1 LPGPLRPRLGFNILE
16 TTLQLVQEKNLM
28 NMISIKKITLF
39 AVVVIAAV
47 CIGVSCK
54 KASTPTGNNGNTG
67 NNNPPPADTTTIPV
81 TPYKTL
87 NYLYSISGK
96 KTVAGI
102 HNREPNATPAV
113 WTDSIYKTTGKFP
126 GFWSGDFLFEQDNI
140 NNRQIMINEAITQW
154 KNGALVQLMWHAC
167 NPASGEPCGYDSS
180 GVLSAMTNQQ
190 WTDLMTDGTTINTEW
205 RSMMDEICIYLQQLK
220 DKNIEV
226 LWRPLHEM
234 NQSSFWW
241 GGRPGPNG
249 TRKLYQMMHDYMV
262 KTKGL
267 TNLVWVWDLQDFS
280 TLNDDV
286 NAYNPG
292 TSYYDI
298 AALDVYDGSGYTS
311 NKYNTMVAAAAGK
324 PIAIGECE
332 TLPTAAQLLSQP
344 KWTFFMSWSEL
355 TFQGNSTAQLKA
367 LYTAPNVV
375 TLDKMP
381 GW

>member
-1 LPGPLRPRLGFNILE
+1 MIPLKRIAP
-16 TTLQLVQEKNLM
+16 
-28 NMISIKKITLF
+28 F
-39 AVVVIAAV
+39 ALLIVTAV
-47 CIGVSCK
+47 CIIISCK
-54 KASTPTGNNGNTG
+54 KSSVNTTNNNNNGGGG
-67 NNNPPPADTTTIPV
+67 NIIPPVDTITKTPV
-81 TPYKTL
+81 TPFKTL

-102 HNREPNATPAV
+102 HNREPNSTPAV
-113 WTDSIYKTTGKFP
+113 WTDSVYKTTGKFP
-126 GFWSGDFLFEQDNI
+126 GFWSGDFLFEEDNI
-140 NNRQIMINEAITQW
+140 DNRQIMINEAISQW
-154 KNGALVQLMWHAC
+154 NNGALVHLMWHAC
-167 NPASGEPCGYDSS
+167 NPARNEPCAYDTT
-180 GVLSAMTNQQ
+180 GVLST
-190 WTDLMTDGTTINTEW
+190 MTDAQWNDLITPGTAINTQW
-205 RSMMDEICIYLQQLK
+205 LSMIDEVCVYLQQLK
-220 DKNIEV
+220 TQNIEV

-234 NQSSFWW
+234 NQGSFWW

-280 TLNDDV
+280 TLSDDV

-292 TSYYDI
+292 SGYYDI
-298 AALDVYDGSGYTS
+298 AALDVYDGSGYTTA
-311 NKYNTMVAAAAGK
+311 KYNTMVTAAAGK

-332 TLPTAAQLLSQP
+332 TLPTAPQLLSQP

-355 TFQGNSTAQLKA
+355 TYAGNTDAQLKA

-381 GW
+381 GWK

>member
-1 LPGPLRPRLGFNILE
+1 MTLPVNKAATICAALII
-16 TTLQLVQEKNLM
+16 T
-28 NMISIKKITLF
+28 ISVAFFT
-39 AVVVIAAV
+39 
-47 CIGVSCK
+47 CK
-54 KASTPTGNNGNTG
+54 KSSTTAA
-67 NNNPPPADTTTIPV
+67 NNNSGGQTTTTPPADTTKTPS

-87 NYLYSISGK
+87 NYLYSISGI
-96 KTVAGI
+96 KTVGGI

-113 WTDSIYKTTGKFP
+113 WTDSIYKTTGKYP
-126 GFWSGDFLFEQDNI
+126 GFWSGDFLFEADNI
-140 NNRQIMINEAITQW
+140 DNRQIMINEAISEW
-154 KNGALVQLMWHAC
+154 NRGAIVHLMWHAC
-167 NPASGEPCGYDSS
+167 NPARSEPCGYDTT
-180 GVLSAMTNQQ
+180 GVLSSMTNDE
-190 WTDLMTDGTTINTEW
+190 WTQLLTPGTAINAKW
-205 RSMMDEICIYLQQLK
+205 QGMIDEVCVYLQQLK
-220 DKNIEV
+220 DRNIEV

-249 TRKLYQMMHDYMV
+249 TRMLYQQMHDYMV

-267 TNLVWVWDLQDFS
+267 TNLIWVWDMQDFG
-280 TLNDDV
+280 TLKDDV

-292 TSYYDI
+292 ANYYDI
-298 AALDVYDGSGYTS
+298 AALDVYDGSGYTTD
-311 NKYNTMVAAAAGK
+311 KYNTMLTAAAGK

-332 TLPTAAQLLSQP
+332 VLPTAAQLQTQP

-367 LYTAPNVV
+367 LYNAPNVV

>member
-1 LPGPLRPRLGFNILE
+1 
-16 TTLQLVQEKNLM
+16 
-28 NMISIKKITLF
+28 MIHIKKIVPFVLL
-39 AVVVIAAV
+39 VVTAV
-47 CIGVSCK
+47 CIIISCK
-54 KASTPTGNNGNTG
+54 KSGASNSNNNNSNNGSTTT
-67 NNNPPPADTTTIPV
+67 PVDTTPKTPV
-81 TPYKTL
+81 TAFKTL

-102 HNREPNATPAV
+102 HNREPNSTPAV

-140 NNRQIMINEAITQW
+140 DNRQIMINEAITQW
-154 KNGALVQLMWHAC
+154 NNGALVHLMWHAC
-167 NPASGEPCGYDSS
+167 NPARNEPCAYDTT
-180 GVLSAMTNQQ
+180 GVLSAMTDAQ
-190 WTDLMTDGTTINTEW
+190 WTDLTTDGTAINTQW
-205 RSMMDEICIYLQQLK
+205 KSMIDEVCVYLLQLK
-220 DKNIEV
+220 SQNIEV

-267 TNLVWVWDLQDFS
+267 TNLIWVWDLQDFS
-280 TLNDDV
+280 TLSDDV

-292 TSYYDI
+292 SDYYDI
-298 AALDVYDGSGYTS
+298 AALDVYDGSGYTIA
-311 NKYNTMVAAAAGK
+311 KYNTMVTAAAGK

-332 TLPTAAQLLSQP
+332 TLPTATQLLAQP

-355 TFQGNSTAQLKA
+355 TYAGNTNAQLKA
-367 LYTAPNVV
+367 LYNAPNVV

-381 GW
+381 GWK

>member
-1 LPGPLRPRLGFNILE
+1 M
-16 TTLQLVQEKNLM
+16 TLLAKKPAVYALIVGA
-28 NMISIKKITLF
+28 ISIGLLTCSKSGADKSNNT
-39 AVVVIAAV
+39 
-47 CIGVSCK
+47 
-54 KASTPTGNNGNTG
+54 NNGQTTTTT
-67 NNNPPPADTTTIPV
+67 PPADTPKTVT

-87 NYLYSISGK
+87 NFLYKISGS

-102 HNREPNATPAV
+102 HNREPNTTPAV
-113 WTDSIYKTTGKFP
+113 WTDSIYKTTGKYP
-126 GFWSGDFLFEQDNI
+126 GFWSGDFLFEEDNI
-140 NNRQIMINEAITQW
+140 DNRQIMINEAISEW
-154 KNGALVQLMWHAC
+154 KRGAIVQLMWHAC
-167 NPASGEPCGYDSS
+167 NPARNEPCAYDTT
-180 GVLSAMTNQQ
+180 GVLST
-190 WTDLMTDGTTINTEW
+190 MTDAEWNDVTTPGTAINAKW
-205 RSMMDEICIYLQQLK
+205 LSMIDEVCVFLQQLK
-220 DKNIEV
+220 NQNIEV

-249 TRKLYQMMHDYMV
+249 TRLLYQQMHDYMV

-267 TNLVWVWDLQDFS
+267 TNLIWEWDLQDFGS
-280 TLNDDV
+280 LNDDV

-292 TSYYDI
+292 PGYYDI
-298 AALDVYDGSGYTS
+298 VALDVYDGSGYTQD
-311 NKYNTMVAAAAGK
+311 KYNTMVNVAAGK

-332 TLPTAAQLLSQP
+332 VLPTAQQLQSQP

-367 LYTAPNVV
+367 LYNAPNVI